1 MSGAGNISDRGD
13 DERPEIMHT
22 EGIFA
27 PDSIESARERFED
40 IGPTAQVVVKETAKA
55 MDLDAAE
62 YDDRVTSE
70 TIETAREVLFASLL
84 EAHAAPRKEFEAWLA
99 DHGYDS
105 EGDVELIGSGNVD
118 HVAWHVSPDGPV
130 IATTYQNK
138 REAAIGTLR
147 RQVFGRVYRDHVG

>member
-1 MSGAGNISDRGD
+1 
-13 DERPEIMHT
+13 
-22 EGIFA
+22 
-27 PDSIESARERFED
+27 
-40 IGPTAQVVVKETAKA
+40 
-55 MDLDAAE
+55 
-62 YDDRVTSE
+62 
-70 TIETAREVLFASLL
+70 SLL
-84 EAHAAPRKEFEAWLA
+84 EAHAAPREEFETWLA